1 MAFCSNCGR
10 ELEEGAKF
18 CASCGKPVEAGEKQ
32 EQAAGIQTDDQT
44 QENSVNSSGAEFIGS
59 APQQQ
64 SGGQAQQGAPQN
76 TYTPPVNN
84 DFSAKLGGYMKTDD
98 KTGEF
103 YQTDISS
110 NKVYALFSYLTIL
123 VLVPIIAAPNSKFAR
138 FHANQGLV
146 LLIGEAIYGIF
157 RTILMAVLKAVLGVN
172 VYYYMNP
179 IVSAIYNIISVVTG
193 LLFLV
198 FVIFAILG
206 IIDAAQG
213 KAKDLPLISKLKIL
227 K

>member
-18 CASCGKPVEAGEKQ
+18 CASCGKPVESGEKQ
-32 EQAAGIQTDDQT
+32 EQAAEVKADNQT
-44 QENSVNSSGAEFIGS
+44 QENSGNNPGAEFIGS
-59 APQQQ
+59 APQQA
-64 SGGQAQQGAPQN
+64 GGQSRQGAPQN

-103 YQTDISS
+103 DPADISN

-146 LLIGEAIYGIF
+146 LLIGEVIYGIF
-157 RTILMAVLKAVLGVN
+157 RTILMAVLRAVLGVN
-172 VYYYMNP
+172 IYYYMNP

-198 FVIFAILG
+198 FAIFAILG